1 MRKTLVF
8 FLVLAL
14 VCGCGA
20 VLAAQAV
27 TAPRA
32 DVSFREEIVSGDPAA
47 AAGLEADYDVRMKDH
62 LIWDST
68 LRFSGENYTY
78 DTAFRYAPRGEG
90 TDPQPTYRGVMID
103 LIRDAWI
110 TGGGMDVNPYGYSA
124 AFRQLLADPVLIVPG
139 QGQSAGLVADGGGH
153 PGQAYEPGQLGR
165 IGHHTHDHH
174 FPRPCQGAGGDLRA
188 VLVAD
193 RQAV

>member
-27 TAPRA
+27 SAPRA
-32 DVSFREEIVSGDPAA
+32 DVTFREEIVSGDPAA

-68 LRFSGENYTY
+68 LRFSGA
-78 DTAFRYAPRGEG
+78 TA
-90 TDPQPTYRGVMID
+90 
-103 LIRDAWI
+103 
-110 TGGGMDVNPYGYSA
+110 S
-124 AFRQLLADPVLIVPG
+124 
-139 QGQSAGLVADGGGH
+139 
-153 PGQAYEPGQLGR
+153 
-165 IGHHTHDHH
+165 IGSKP
-174 FPRPCQGAGGDLRA
+174 FPKII
-188 VLVAD
+188 
-193 RQAV
+193 